1 MKQFPKLQLSFF
13 LIVWGLFLLAGFYYA
28 EHQRP
33 TGDEPHY
40 LIIAQSLIK
49 DHDLDLKNNYDQKDY
64 RAWGYPTETLD
75 THVSVN
81 SQNQKSYSVHGIGW
95 PIVFLPFFALAGRV
109 GITFFTS
116 LIATALVF
124 NLYLLI
130 KYYAKNNFVAIAI
143 SATIGLAAPILIYS
157 TQIFN
162 EIFGALL
169 TLYAYR
175 KIVEK
180 SDKPLD
186 QFLIMLAIAY
196 LPWVH
201 IKYLFLSLI
210 LFISYLATHF
220 NKKKIFW
227 GLIYLLGLSAL
238 GYFLYHFY
246 GSFSPNAQYPS
257 GFSFNFL
264 KTGQGV
270 LGLLLDRTFGLLF
283 LAPFYFFS
291 LSGFYFLFKKDYKLF
306 WLTLTIFLSLF
317 LVQATG
323 ATAIGWAPAGRFL
336 VVVLPLLALPIT
348 ECYIHL
354 KRWSKILFWHL
365 ASWSFLVGYL
375 LIRHPDLNYSTDKP
389 VFLTA
394 ISPSFTNFGKYF
406 PTLVNIENYPDLTT
420 KTILITVFWLTI
432 IIGLNLILI
441 LNQKKSQVTL
451 TK

>member
-1 MKQFPKLQLSFF
+1 MKQSSKLQLAFF
-13 LIVWGLFLLAGFYYA
+13 LIIWGIFLLAGFFYA

-49 DHDLDLKNNYDQKDY
+49 DHDLDLKNNYNQKDY
-64 RAWGYPTETLD
+64 RAWGYPIETLD
-75 THVSVN
+75 AHISVN
-81 SQNQKSYSVHGIGW
+81 SQNHKSYSVHSIGW
-95 PIVFLPFFALAGRV
+95 PLVFLPFFALAGRI

-130 KYYAKNNFVAIAI
+130 RHYTKNNFVAIAI
-143 SATIGLAAPILIYS
+143 STVIGFSAPILTYS

-180 SDKPLD
+180 SNKPLD

-201 IKYLFLSLI
+201 IKYLFLSLV
-210 LFISYLATHF
+210 LLISYLITNF
-220 NKKKIFW
+220 KNKKIFW
-227 GLIYLLGLSAL
+227 GIIYLLSISVL
-238 GYFLYHFY
+238 GYFLHHFY

-257 GFSFNFL
+257 SFSFNFL
-264 KTGQGV
+264 KIGQGA
-270 LGLLLDRTFGLLF
+270 LGLLLDRTFGLLS
-283 LAPFYFFS
+283 LTPVYFFS
-291 LSGFYFLFKKDYKLF
+291 LAGFYFLYQKDHRVF
-306 WLTLTIFLSLF
+306 WLTLIIFLSLF
-317 LVQATG
+317 LVQAAG

-336 VVVLPLLALPIT
+336 VVFLPLLVLPIT
-348 ECYIHL
+348 EYYIHFQ
-354 KRWSKILFWHL
+354 RWGKIIFWHL

-375 LIRHPDLNYSTDKP
+375 LIRHPDLNYSTAKP

-394 ISPSFTNFGKYF
+394 ISPSFTNLGKYF
-406 PTLVNIENYPDLTT
+406 PALINIEQYPDLTT
-420 KTILITVFWLTI
+420 KTILITVFWLI
-432 IIGLNLILI
+432 IILGLNLII
-441 LNQKKSQVTL
+441 IKQSKKS
-451 TK
+451 